1 MNNIDL
7 NTITIAEAKKL
18 GVEGMDL
25 FTVIRNPINS
35 STLKKNEE
43 FAADLNAKTE
53 KKKPARKATK
63 SVKKKITL
71 GSKLNWQS
79 GDKITKLFKTV
90 SDLLGAPFSDWKSSD
105 DYNDSINV
113 AMREVFSADELA
125 GHTDEHL
132 IERGNHQI
140 YLANRAIE
148 IITEDGDE
156 AADKLNGNDIG
167 SFWHNNF
174 HVVNAAGKAN
184 LISKEEHNTFLNYL
198 ESVRFA

>member
-53 KKKPARKATK
+53 KKPARKATK

-105 DYNDSINV
+105 DYNDSI
-113 AMREVFSADELA
+113 
-125 GHTDEHL
+125 
-132 IERGNHQI
+132 
-140 YLANRAIE
+140 
-148 IITEDGDE
+148 
-156 AADKLNGNDIG
+156 KC
-167 SFWHNNF
+167 
-174 HVVNAAGKAN
+174 
-184 LISKEEHNTFLNYL
+184 
-198 ESVRFA
+198 